1 MLVSVCLA
9 GYAPI
14 RYFENFPDVKP
25 FGARSSHH
33 NKAEWIVDLTTR
45 ADREGKHMEYANH
58 YDASDLKTANLKELD
73 LQLDR
78 GYRVSPPH
86 LYGAL
91 HAITSLWLHVRD
103 CALLPCNS
111 QVCAARFS
119 KLPNFLLSIV
129 AGVR

>member
-1 MLVSVCLA
+1 MCARA

-45 ADREGKHMEYANH
+45 ADREGKHSEYANR
-58 YDASDLKTANLKELD
+58 YDASELKAVNLKELD

-78 GYRVSPPH
+78 GYRVCHPTHSSP
-86 LYGAL
+86 G
-91 HAITSLWLHVRD
+91 IILHVLVTFYYI
-103 CALLPCNS
+103 CLECHLQLNCGCWIALSP
-111 QVCAARFS
+111 VCHA
-119 KLPNFLLSIV
+119 
-129 AGVR
+129 